1 MTNRT
6 AANRYARALL
16 DVAVKEAKGA
26 AGGAAAV
33 SETLQRIEQQ
43 LAAFAE
49 LFTQHPTLEKV
60 LLNPAVPVA
69 QKRAAVV
76 ALTDRAQALPIVA
89 KLLVVLA
96 ERDRL
101 VLVPDL
107 LAQYRERLLDYQ
119 NVVRAEVTTA
129 TPLGT
134 DRASTRRETFGINVF
149 KVREVMRTPEI
160 TRAPEMP
167 ASVEGMVSLRGSL
180 VPVIDLAKYA
190 GMAVESRCWSARTRS
205 RFRSS
210 QP

>member
-16 DVAVKEAKGA
+16 DVAVKEARGG
-26 AGGAAAV
+26 AGGASAV

-49 LFTQHPTLEKV
+49 LFNQHPTLEKV
-60 LLNPAVPVA
+60 LLNPAVPVP
-69 QKRAAVV
+69 QKRATVI

-119 NVVRAEVTTA
+119 NVVLAEVTTA

-134 DRASTRRETFGINVF
+134 DRAKAIEASLARVTGRTVRLATAVDPAIIGGVVARIGSTIYDGSV
-149 KVREVMRTPEI
+149 
-160 TRAPEMP
+160 TRQLQKMKAR
-167 ASVEGMVSLRGSL
+167 L
-180 VPVIDLAKYA
+180 
-190 GMAVESRCWSARTRS
+190 VESV
-205 RFRSS
+205 
-210 QP
+210 